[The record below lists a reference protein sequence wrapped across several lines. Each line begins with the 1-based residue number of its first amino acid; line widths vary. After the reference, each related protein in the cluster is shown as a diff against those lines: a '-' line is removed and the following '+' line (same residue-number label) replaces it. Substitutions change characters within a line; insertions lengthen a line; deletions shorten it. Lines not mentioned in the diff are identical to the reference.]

1 MDKKIFKDRLLLIT
15 YAILL
20 FVFLLNYTWII
31 SIFKYLIH
39 ILTPF
44 IYGGI
49 IAFILNVLVNS
60 LEKSIF
66 AKMKKG
72 KRFCSIAISFLVV
85 LSIISIMMGILIPQI
100 KDAGE
105 IFVNNLPEYKETVYN
120 LGNKLGLSEELLD
133 VLDFENVDISK
144 EISNYVYRHS
154 DSALPTLLGYASSVM
169 GVIANVI
176 VGFIFAIYLLA
187 TKETLSKQIKK
198 LLRKICKPD
207 HYERILKIGYLSN
220 DRFTNYVKVQVIEAC
235 ILGTLCFIGML
246 ILRLPYAAPISVII
260 GFTALIPIFG
270 SLVGGTIGTFL
281 IFMINPVKALIF
293 LVYYLILQQ
302 VETNAI
308 YPRVVGGK
316 ISLPGIWVLVAV
328 TIGGSVG
335 GVLGMLIGVP
345 ACSVVY
351 QLLKEYV
358 NDKKETS
365 K

>member
-1 MDKKIFKDRLLLIT
+1 MDKKVFKDRFLLVT
-15 YAILL
+15 YAIVL
-20 FVFLLNYTWII
+20 FVFLLNYNWII
-31 SIFKYLIH
+31 NIFKYLIH
-39 ILTPF
+39 IFTPF

-60 LEKSIF
+60 LENSIL
-66 AKMKKG
+66 AKFKKG
-72 KRFCSIAISFLVV
+72 KRFCSITISFLIV

-105 IFVNNLPEYKETVYN
+105 IFVENLPEYKETVYN
-120 LGNKLGLSEELLD
+120 LGNKWGLSEEVLD
-133 VLDFENVDISK
+133 VLDFENVDVSK
-144 EISNYVYRHS
+144 EISKYLYRHS

-176 VGFIFAIYLLA
+176 VGLIFAIYLLA
-187 TKETLSKQIKK
+187 TKETLSRQIKK
-198 LLRKICKPD
+198 LLKKISKPKVYD
-207 HYERILKIGYLSN
+207 QTLRISSLAN

-235 ILGTLCFIGML
+235 ILGSLCFIGML

-260 GFTALIPIFG
+260 GCTALIPIFG
-270 SLVGGTIGTFL
+270 SLIGGGIGTFL
-281 IFMINPVKALIF
+281 IFMINPVKALVF
-293 LVYYLILQQ
+293 LVFYLILQQ

-351 QLLKEYV
+351 QLIKEYV
-358 NDKKETS
+358 NGKKETS